1 MIEVNDLTVRYGDAI
16 VVDGLTFAAKPGRVT
31 GFLGPNG
38 AGKSTTMRAV
48 LGLEAPQAGT
58 ALVAGRPY
66 ASLKRPLL
74 TLGALLDAG
83 AVHGGR
89 TARAHVACV
98 ARSNGIGLARVDEVL
113 DRAGLTS
120 VAGRR
125 IAKFSLGMRQRLGI
139 AVALLGDPEALMFD
153 EPVNGLDPE
162 GVRWIRELM
171 RALAA
176 EGRAVLVSSHLMA
189 EMAMTADHVVVVGR
203 GRLIADTAM
212 AALAERCRRDVL
224 VRAADPAALATVLR
238 ADGGT
243 VRTENAPASATVL
256 RAEGG
261 VVRAEKG
268 LAVTGLEVT
277 GLEAGRIGELAFAH
291 GIALYELTP
300 REASLEEAFMELTDD
315 SREYVAR

>member
-1 MIEVNDLTVRYGDAI
+1 MIEVNGLTVRYGDATA
-16 VVDGLTFAAKPGRVT
+16 VDELTFAAKPGQVT

-38 AGKSTTMRAV
+38 AGKSTTMRAI

-58 ALVAGRPY
+58 TLVAGRPY
-66 ASLKRPLL
+66 ASLRRPLL

-98 ARSNGIGLARVDEVL
+98 ARSNGIGLARVEEVI

-120 VAGRR
+120 VAGKR
-125 IAKFSLGMRQRLGI
+125 IATFSLGMKQRLGI

-171 RALAA
+171 RTLAA

-189 EMAMTADHVVVVGR
+189 EMAVTADHVVVMGR

-212 AALAERCRRDVL
+212 AALAERYRRHVL
-224 VRAADPAALATVLR
+224 VHTADPAALATVLQ
-238 ADGGT
+238 A
-243 VRTENAPASATVL
+243 N
-256 RAEGG
+256 GG
-261 VVRAEKG
+261 VVRVEDG
-268 LAVTGLEVT
+268 LAVTGLD
-277 GLEAGRIGELAFAH
+277 ARRIGELAFAH

>member
-1 MIEVNDLTVRYGDAI
+1 MEEESARGEAGPVIEVNELTVRYGDATA
-16 VVDGLTFAAKPGRVT
+16 VDELTFAAKPGQVT

-38 AGKSTTMRAV
+38 AGKSTTMRAI

-113 DRAGLTS
+113 DRVGLTS
-120 VAGRR
+120 AAGKR
-125 IAKFSLGMRQRLGI
+125 IATFSLGMRQRLGI

-189 EMAMTADHVVVVGR
+189 EVAVTADHVVVVGS
-203 GRLIADTAM
+203 GRLIADTPM
-212 AALAERCRRDVL
+212 AALAARYRRDVL
-224 VRAADPAALATVLR
+224 VRAADPAALATVLQ
-238 ADGGT
+238 AH
-243 VRTENAPASATVL
+243 
-256 RAEGG
+256 GG
-261 VVRAEKG
+261 VVRAEDG
-268 LAVTGLEVT
+268 LAVTGLE
-277 GLEAGRIGELAFAH
+277 ARRIGELAFAH

-300 REASLEEAFMELTDD
+300 REASLEEAFMELTDG

>member
-1 MIEVNDLTVRYGDAI
+1 MIEVNDLTVRYGDATA
-16 VVDGLTFAAKPGRVT
+16 VDQLTFAAKPGQVT

-38 AGKSTTMRAV
+38 AGKSTTMRAI

-66 ASLKRPLL
+66 ALLKRPLL

-89 TARAHVACV
+89 TARAHVACM

-113 DRAGLTS
+113 DRVGLTS
-120 VAGRR
+120 AAGKR
-125 IAKFSLGMRQRLGI
+125 IARFSLGMKQRLGI

-189 EMAMTADHVVVVGR
+189 EVAVTADHVVVVGG

-212 AALAERCRRDVL
+212 AALAAQYRRDVL
-224 VRAADPAALATVLR
+224 VRTGDPAALTTVLQAHGGDVQSDGGDVR
-238 ADGGT
+238 ADGGI
-243 VRTENAPASATVL
+243 
-256 RAEGG
+256 
-261 VVRAEKG
+261 VRAEDG
-268 LAVTGLEVT
+268 LAVTGLD
-277 GLEAGRIGELAFAH
+277 ARRIGELAFAH

-300 REASLEEAFMELTDD
+300 REASLEEAFMELTGD

>member
-1 MIEVNDLTVRYGDAI
+1 MIEVNDLTVRYGDATA
-16 VVDGLTFAAKPGRVT
+16 VDQLTFAAKPGQVT

-38 AGKSTTMRAV
+38 AGKSTTMRAI

-113 DRAGLTS
+113 DRVGLTS
-120 VAGRR
+120 AAGKR
-125 IAKFSLGMRQRLGI
+125 IARFSLGMKQRLGI

-189 EMAMTADHVVVVGR
+189 EVAVTADHVVVVGG

-212 AALAERCRRDVL
+212 AALAAQYRRDVL
-224 VRAADPAALATVLR
+224 VRTGDPAALTTVLQANGGAVQSDGGDVR
-238 ADGGT
+238 ADGGD
-243 VRTENAPASATVL
+243 
-256 RAEGG
+256 
-261 VVRAEKG
+261 VRAEDG
-268 LAVTGLEVT
+268 LAVTGLD
-277 GLEAGRIGELAFAH
+277 ARRIGELAFAH

-300 REASLEEAFMELTDD
+300 REASLEEAFMELTGD

>member
-1 MIEVNDLTVRYGDAI
+1 MIEVNDLVVRYGDATA
-16 VVDGLTFAAKPGRVT
+16 VDELTFAAKSGQVT

-38 AGKSTTMRAV
+38 AGKSTTMRAI

-58 ALVAGRPY
+58 ARVAGRPY

-98 ARSNGIGLARVDEVL
+98 ARSNGIGLARVEEVI
-113 DRAGLTS
+113 DRVGLTS
-120 VAGRR
+120 VAGKR
-125 IAKFSLGMRQRLGI
+125 IARFSLGMKQRLGI
-139 AVALLGDPEALMFD
+139 AAALLGDPEALMFD

-189 EMAMTADHVVVVGR
+189 EMAVTADHVVVVGR

-212 AALAERCRRDVL
+212 AALAEQYRRDVL
-224 VRAADPAALATVLR
+224 VHAADPAALAMVLQ
-238 ADGGT
+238 A
-243 VRTENAPASATVL
+243 N
-256 RAEGG
+256 GG
-261 VVRAEKG
+261 VVRAEDG
-268 LAVTGLEVT
+268 LAVTGLE
-277 GLEAGRIGELAFAH
+277 ARRIGELAFAH